1 MLEHVFGFAG
11 SVVDGVEGLRNRSAA
26 ADRARQRAQ
35 WDDFDRAQQQR
46 SQAAAQQLEAS
57 MDRQEERFPRQA
69 GQVLAI
75 QNQAADAELQRTQ
88 TLQGSQAETA
98 KGVLSHAGNVQGGL
112 DTTRTTNQLRLFEPI
127 KDLTGRQ
134 QDHDLKMAG
143 LFVGNDPGNP
153 LIDRVNN
160 TALAMSQER
169 SQLIRELAQMNQPS
183 ALDRVINLGVIAA
196 ALFAK

>member
-11 SVVDGVEGLRNRSAA
+11 SVVDGVEGLRSRSAA
-26 ADRARQRAQ
+26 AARARQRAQ
-35 WDDFDRAQQQR
+35 WDEFDAAQQQR

-88 TLQGSQAETA
+88 TLQGGQAEIA

-112 DTTRTTNQLRLFEPI
+112 DATRTTNQLRLFEPI
-127 KDLTGRQ
+127 KELTARQ
-134 QDHDLKMAG
+134 QDHDLRMAER
-143 LFVGNDPGNP
+143 FVGNDPGNP

-183 ALDRVINLGVIAA
+183 ALDRVMNLGVIAA